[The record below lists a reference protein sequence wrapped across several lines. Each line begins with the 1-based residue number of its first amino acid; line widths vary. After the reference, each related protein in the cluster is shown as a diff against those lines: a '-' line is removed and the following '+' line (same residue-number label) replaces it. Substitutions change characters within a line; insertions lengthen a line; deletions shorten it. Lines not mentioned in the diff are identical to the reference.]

1 MSGVHVVWFKR
12 DLRVHDHAPLLAAAA
27 SGAPVLPLYI
37 FEPGYWA
44 QPEHS
49 RRQFDFLIESL
60 RELDSA
66 LEARA
71 CRLVVRSGQATDV
84 FSALH
89 RDYGLEAIHAH
100 EETCLQWTYDRDRQV
115 RRWARNAGISVR

>member
-49 RRQFDFLIESL
+49 RRQFDFLIDSL
-60 RELDSA
+60 RELDAA
-66 LEARA
+66 LEARGS
-71 CRLVVRSGQATDV
+71 RLVVRTGHATDV
-84 FSALH
+84 LSAPGRH
-89 RDYGLEAIHAH
+89 ARQSCRPGAAVPKKKELERKRA
-100 EETCLQWTYDRDRQV
+100 EGEVGKDR
-115 RRWARNAGISVR
+115 